1 MFRKLFVFTFAIFLL
16 LATMSVNGQQDS
28 TDDLQSHP
36 YIGGEILRL
45 VIIPEKNVFEQRR
58 RYKFITD
65 YLSKKLEIAVLVEV
79 MNNYGDICDA
89 FLEGRAD
96 AGFFGSF
103 SYVLTRAKADIEPLA
118 RPVWLNEESTYR
130 GYIITRKDSSINTVE
145 DMQDKSLILVD
156 KATTAGYIFP
166 MYFFKYSGISNV
178 DDYFAKLIFAGS
190 HDAASWAVY
199 TGEAEVGG
207 VKSHIYNAMAEEY
220 PDFNEQ
226 MQVLVESPEVPSNGL
241 AVSNSLNPAI
251 KLRLKNILLRLHENE
266 EGQQVLKNFGALRFI
281 KTTDEDYRVLYTMV
295 NALHIDLQEYPYK

>member
-1 MFRKLFVFTFAIFLL
+1 MFRKLFIFIFAIFLL
-16 LATMSVNGQQDS
+16 PATMSVYGQQDS
-28 TDDLQSHP
+28 PDDLQPHP
-36 YIGGEILRL
+36 DIGGKVLRL

-65 YLSKKLEIAVLVEV
+65 YLSKKLDMAVLVEV

-103 SYVLTRAKADIEPLA
+103 SYVLARVKAGIEPLA

-130 GYIITRKDSSINTVE
+130 GYIITRKDSGINTVE
-145 DMQDKSLILVD
+145 DMRHKRLILVD
-156 KATTAGYIFP
+156 KATTAGYVFP
-166 MYFFKYSGISNV
+166 MYFFKYSGIENL

-207 VKSHIYNAMAEEY
+207 VKNHIYKAMVEEY

-251 KLRLKNILLRLHENE
+251 KSRLKNILLRLHENE
-266 EGQQVLKNFGALRFI
+266 EGQQVLKDFGALKFI

-295 NALHIDLQEYPYK
+295 NALNIDLQEYPYK

>member
-1 MFRKLFVFTFAIFLL
+1 MFRKLFVFTFTIFLL
-16 LATMSVNGQQDS
+16 LAAMSVNGQQES
-28 TDDLQSHP
+28 TDDLQSYP
-36 YIGGEILRL
+36 DIGGEVLRL

-65 YLSKKLEIAVLVEV
+65 YLSKKLEMAVLVEV

-103 SYVLTRAKADIEPLA
+103 SYVLTRAKASIEPLA

-130 GYIITRKDSSINTVE
+130 GYIISRKDSSINTVE

-156 KATTAGYIFP
+156 RATTAGYIFP
-166 MYFFKYSGISNV
+166 MYFFKYSGISNI

-199 TGEAEVGG
+199 NGEAEVGG
-207 VKSHIYNAMAEEY
+207 VKNHIYNAMAEEY

-241 AVSNSLNPAI
+241 AVRSSLNPAL
-251 KLRLKNILLRLHENE
+251 KSRLKSLFLRLHKNE
-266 EGQQVLKNFGALRFI
+266 EGQQVLKHFGALRFI
-281 KTTDEDYRVLYTMV
+281 ETTDEDYRVLYTMV
-295 NALHIDLQEYPYK
+295 NALNIALQEYPYK

>member
-1 MFRKLFVFTFAIFLL
+1 MFRKLFVFIVAIFLL
-16 LATMSVNGQQDS
+16 PATMSVNGQQDS
-28 TDDLQSHP
+28 PDNLLPHSD
-36 YIGGEILRL
+36 IGGEVLRL

-58 RYKFITD
+58 RYRFITD
-65 YLSKKLEIAVLVEV
+65 YLSKKLEMAVLVEV

-103 SYVLTRAKADIEPLA
+103 SYVLTRAKAGIEPLA

-166 MYFFKYSGISNV
+166 MYFFKYSGISTI
-178 DDYFAKLIFAGS
+178 DDYFDKLIFAGS

-207 VKSHIYNAMAEEY
+207 VKNHIYNAMAEEY

-251 KLRLKNILLRLHENE
+251 KSRLKNILLRLHENE

>member
-36 YIGGEILRL
+36 DIGGEVLRL

-156 KATTAGYIFP
+156 KATTAGYVFP
-166 MYFFKYSGISNV
+166 MYFFKYSGISNL

-207 VKSHIYNAMAEEY
+207 VKSHIYNAMAKEY

-251 KLRLKNILLRLHENE
+251 KSRLKNILLRLHENE
-266 EGQQVLKNFGALRFI
+266 EGQQVLKDFGALKFI